1 MVLPS
6 PKLRVPQSR
15 VQISGSL
22 DVGQALQR
30 ADQVGAGPNSIGFR
44 PGRFQVAAHAG
55 GEVDDDVHVGF
66 ADALHH
72 FAVQRHVAAER
83 PVCGSRTWQWTTV
96 APALAASTAAS
107 AICLG

>member
-1 MVLPS
+1 MVSPS

-15 VQISGSL
+15 VQISGSSL
-22 DVGQALQR
+22 RRGPGAQR

-44 PGRFQVAAHAG
+44 RRRFQVAAHAG

-72 FAVQRHVAAER
+72 FAVQRHH
-83 PVCGSRTWQWTTV
+83 G
-96 APALAASTAAS
+96 
-107 AICLG
+107 